1 MTDQTRWGID
11 LVHTK
16 NKAIKR
22 QKDIIIR
29 ALSEVER
36 LEEQYIVEL
45 MMEIEAIYERKY
57 GDNKA
62 NKVILQV
69 SVTDLKKY
77 FFSLRKSVLCVH
89 LAVFRWYTRL
99 SGGQGVDTFSVFGVR
114 LGHFIKTSV
123 KTQTARDIDILK
135 TKICG
140 RNIYAQKKKKSIV
153 N

>member
-22 QKDIIIR
+22 QKDIISR

-45 MMEIEAIYERKY
+45 MTEIEANYERKY

-62 NKVILQV
+62 DKLIL
-69 SVTDLKKY
+69 
-77 FFSLRKSVLCVH
+77 
-89 LAVFRWYTRL
+89 
-99 SGGQGVDTFSVFGVR
+99 
-114 LGHFIKTSV
+114 
-123 KTQTARDIDILK
+123 
-135 TKICG
+135 
-140 RNIYAQKKKKSIV
+140 
-153 N
+153 